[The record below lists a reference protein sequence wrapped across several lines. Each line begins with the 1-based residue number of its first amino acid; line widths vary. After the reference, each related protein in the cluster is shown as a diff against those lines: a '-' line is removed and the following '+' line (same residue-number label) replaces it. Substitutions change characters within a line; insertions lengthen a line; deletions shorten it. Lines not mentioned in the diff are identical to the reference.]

1 MERTGWLAQVVKK
14 ELGDIDT
21 AVEVGVWRGDYS
33 RTIIRSLEP
42 KKFIGIDPWELYEGY
57 TDKPG
62 NEFNSQE
69 SLDHLYLSV
78 KESFEKDFDCAEI
91 WRAHSVNASKHFE
104 NESLDF
110 VYLDADHK
118 YEPVRADIQAW
129 WPKIKPGGILAGH
142 DYIAKSHIEEFGVI
156 KAVDE
161 FREANNL
168 PLCKTDEAFATWWAV
183 KP

>member
-1 MERTGWLAQVVKK
+1 MERTGWLKSVVKQH
-14 ELGDIDT
+14 LGTVGT
-21 AVEVGVWRGDYS
+21 AIEVGVWRGDYS
-33 RTIIRSLEP
+33 RNIARTLAPDR
-42 KKFIGIDPWELYEGY
+42 FIGIDPWELYEGY

-62 NEFNSQE
+62 NEFNNQE
-69 SLDHLYLSV
+69 GLDHLYLNV
-78 KESFEKDFDCAEI
+78 KESFEKEFDYAEI

-104 NESLDF
+104 NNSVDF

-118 YEPVRADIQAW
+118 YEPVAADIQAW
-129 WPKIKPGGILAGH
+129 WPKIKTGGILAGH

-161 FREANNL
+161 FRNANGL
-168 PLCKTDEAFATWWAV
+168 PLNTTDEQFATWWVV